1 MNKLYFLL
9 FFSLFCQLSFSK
21 NINPEDLRQV
31 DRLLENIIRESK
43 TLPQQKQERI
53 ISNVLDI
60 KQILFDRSQDYRP
73 RPNEYHNR
81 ENNRIR
87 PEFRTYEEVEMQDLK
102 ARIKNAWPYR
112 DQLIFL
118 RRVSRSSAFTMK
130 QILEIS
136 KVIDFP
142 NDQREIALM
151 LAANVID
158 PENVDLLYDLFV
170 FQSDREK
177 LYDVIDRNQ
186 R

>member
-1 MNKLYFLL
+1 MNKLSFLL
-9 FFSLFCQLSFSK
+9 FFCLLCQFSFCRNL
-21 NINPEDLRQV
+21 NPEDLRQI
-31 DRLLENIIRESK
+31 DRLLESILRESK

-53 ISNVLDI
+53 VSNVLNI
-60 KQILFDRSQDYRP
+60 KQIIFDRNNDYRP
-73 RPNEYHNR
+73 RPYEYHNN
-81 ENNRIR
+81 ENYYGR
-87 PEFRTYEEVEMQDLK
+87 PEFRTYDDVEMQDLK

-118 RRVSRSSAFTMK
+118 RRVSKSSAFTIK
-130 QILEIS
+130 QILEIT

-151 LAANVID
+151 LVANAID

-177 LYDVIDRNQ
+177 LYDIIDRNQ